1 MRIIAGEL
9 GGRMLRVPGK
19 ATYRPTSDRVREAL
33 FSILESRMDW
43 TALRVCDFFAGSG
56 SLGIEALSRGAAH
69 AMFIE
74 RDRRNADTLRENVRA
89 LGLENRALVVCS
101 PVESWFTRGVE
112 RFDLVFADPP
122 YDYAGYP
129 ALLRGVAQ
137 LLAGPAAMAVIEH
150 RGNVALPAHPG
161 LTVELFRSYG
171 STSLTFLRTHAGETE

>member
-9 GGRMLRVPGK
+9 GGRMLRVPVK
-19 ATYRPTSDRVREAL
+19 AAYRPTSDRVREAL

-43 TALRVCDFFAGSG
+43 TTLRVCDFFAGSG

-69 AMFIE
+69 AVFIE
-74 RDRRNADTLRENVRA
+74 RDRRNAEHLRENVRA
-89 LGLENRALVVCS
+89 LGLEERAQVVCS
-101 PVESWFTRGVE
+101 PVESWFSRGVE

-122 YDYAGYP
+122 YDYSGFP

-150 RGNVALPAHPG
+150 RSDVPLPSVPE
-161 LTVELFRSYG
+161 LTVELLRSYG
-171 STSLTFLRTHAGETE
+171 GTSLTFLRIHAGVMK